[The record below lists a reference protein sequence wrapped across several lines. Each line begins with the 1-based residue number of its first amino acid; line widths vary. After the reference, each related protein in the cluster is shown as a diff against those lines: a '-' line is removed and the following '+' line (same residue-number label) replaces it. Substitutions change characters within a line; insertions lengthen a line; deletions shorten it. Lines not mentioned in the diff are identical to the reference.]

1 MKKNLLFHTVALMLC
16 FIFSTESKAKSST
29 DNPPSKKKIKKDSL
43 AVFKEKAINIKAL
56 SESSS
61 HSVEMSAANECVSY
75 NIVSSKK
82 TYTVDE
88 TVNLTIVLK
97 LYDLVPTA
105 IVDEEC
111 SKFSI
116 NVALPASFK
125 QTGGDYQNYMNVN
138 LSKGKPEATFSLVG
152 QFTKKDSLGCFVL
165 MKGPTNANSSTIF
178 IKKKEYCIEAV
189 NAIINTPTNNTPI
202 VNKTPTSVATATA
215 SPCVVSQMV
224 DRDVI
229 CEGETII
236 LTAPNCT
243 GSATWRKRQYDLNN
257 NYVSGSLADI
267 TSPTNELSQ
276 TLTTSGYY
284 DYDAP
289 TCASGQS
296 SCPSGGFLRV
306 TVKAGSPATVTPPSL
321 SPNSICSSNTM
332 LTASNCTGTV
342 HWYRVG
348 GLGVNSN
355 IQLNQGPVGVNTWTT
370 SGNDYVFSKCEIGCS
385 LSDESNR
392 VYNSSGNTPTIT
404 ASSTSYCT
412 NGTSVTLTAT
422 GCLPWETIT
431 WNNGYIGNIIGVAPQ
446 TTSSYSAKCN
456 QYDLNGLLIC
466 ENPNSSNGI
475 TITVNTAS
483 VSTPTI
489 SPAIKNVCAS
499 EVSLPTTISAS
510 GCSSY
515 LWSTGEVASSITV
528 YPTETTIYTVR
539 CGSVSGCLGSP
550 VSSTINVIYS
560 PVPTTPT
567 ISSSIPL
574 SGNNLINCTNQP
586 FTLTG
591 GNCNGTLDWYWRPHN
606 NGAAYTYISSGPSLT
621 VTNST
626 HVVYTVAC
634 RTECRSGSIY
644 GTYIVLY
651 PPEGIITASSN
662 SPLLLGQTL
671 SLSSSASNATYSS
684 TTTYSWTGPNAFNS
698 AQQNASVSSVV
709 AASAGVYT
717 ITITNGQCPSTATTS
732 VIIDGCVSGAS
743 ITTTN
748 PIANPSIAYTD
759 KNNIVENIYLKPT
772 SAIPTTNFE
781 VAQSISYIDGFGRI
795 AQVVNTG
802 SSPTGKDVIL
812 PIEYDAFGRMTKS
825 YLPYAASSSSNG
837 SYKSTAIAD
846 QASFYTALKADSK
859 AYAETILES
868 SPMQILK
875 QQGFVGTSWQPNTT
889 TPANAKAIKADFKH
903 NTETTIR
910 KFWYDYTAATW
921 KIGTYGANEL
931 MVSETK
937 DIDNNIIEEF
947 TDFAGNTVLKRV
959 SNPAKTSSILT
970 YQAYD
975 GFNRLAFTFPPLASA
990 NLTTAITPNGNIN
1003 PNTNTNLLNL
1013 LFAYTY
1019 DKRGRLIS
1027 TKAPDAGLQEVVYD
1041 PLDRPVLQRDALNAS
1056 ATTPYGI
1063 PIWKY
1068 TRYDE
1073 LGRIH
1078 SSGIIGSSNTRA
1090 TMQTNCDSYYASTM
1104 FYGNSGYPNTATT
1117 EYIRNYYDSYSNFI
1131 QPFTNGTVYS
1141 VPKSRNLVA
1150 SNNVNGKL
1158 VGISE
1163 SVLFPIGANT
1173 ANTKAKLT
1181 TAYYYDNLGRM
1192 VQTIADDQNSKL
1204 VVSTQTLDF
1213 ADRIETI
1220 EQEVGVA
1227 LATNYTTKVTI
1238 SQKYDQGSRLKLLC
1252 QQINTDPIENIG
1264 KYTYNEIGEL
1274 SSKIQGCDIQT
1285 IGYKFDIQGKLTD
1298 INEVNTTNLSTQK
1311 RFFGEKLT
1319 YNLNGSI
1326 NKIEWGTIPTPN
1338 APAAQLP
1345 PTRSFTYTYDYLY
1358 RMTAAAYVGKAGENF
1373 STTNTYDV
1381 NGNISTLTR
1390 RRGTI
1395 TEDNLTYTY
1404 TTRTNILVKV
1414 ADANTTANATGWFKD
1429 GTNTGNDYTYDAAG
1443 NIKTDLN
1450 KGITNIDYNYL
1461 NLPERISFNNATF
1474 VRYIYTASGEKIRK
1488 ENHDGVKTDYI
1499 GGMVYKNNILEFIA
1513 TAEGRAIPDA
1523 ATFRYEYQISD
1534 HLGNLRS
1541 TYYKNKT
1548 APVGTEQLTL
1558 LQENHYDPW
1567 GLNLTDIEKAYT
1579 NADRYQYNAQTE
1591 KATLPNG
1598 SYDYDTDF
1606 RQYDPQTGRFKTID
1620 PLADF
1625 YGSIS
1630 PFSFGYNN
1638 PVSFNDPLGLFP
1650 LGVSPGRGGGPLP
1663 GSGQGFGVLKNSLTS
1678 AGVSAGINI
1687 GVNLASNAINNGNK
1701 SNFNSTVKNA
1711 GSSKSSGSMNGGG
1724 SSKISSKGGRIPD
1737 IPKLNY
1743 SDDGD
1748 YEMISDAGPNDA
1760 EIMINSMVNLANG
1773 TKDIINAVA
1782 HPVDT
1787 YNSAKKFLGESYNAA
1802 KSGINDLRNSS
1813 ATDILTS
1820 NVSNDPRKA
1829 EGGLTVAMSV
1839 SMMIRTSAPFDPVKA
1854 FKNAISSHKPGQ
1866 AVTNAGVAVTKH
1878 SNYFGFETTEALRQV
1893 YRSDKALNK
1902 LGADFLKNVLRNG
1915 VKTTGAGG
1923 RYPQGWVTYTLPN
1936 GNAASWHLDGRFI
1949 GFRGVQ

>member
-1 MKKNLLFHTVALMLC
+1 MKGNLLFHSVILIFLC

-43 AVFKEKAINIKAL
+43 AVFKEKTFNTKVLPETPSKAL
-56 SESSS
+56 
-61 HSVEMSAANECVSY
+61 MTGAANECVSY
-75 NIVSSKK
+75 NIVSPKK

-88 TVNLTIVLK
+88 TVNLTIALK

-105 IVDEEC
+105 VVEEEC
-111 SKFSI
+111 TKFSI

-125 QTGGDYQNYMNVN
+125 QTGGDYQSYMNVT
-138 LSKGKPEATFSLVG
+138 LSKGKPEVAFTLIG
-152 QFTKKDSLGCFVL
+152 QFTKKDSIACFTL
-165 MKGPTNANSSTIF
+165 MKGPINANSSTIF
-178 IKKKEYCIEAV
+178 IKKKELCVSALNPPVV
-189 NAIINTPTNNTPI
+189 NPPPPPTIINKTSTPI
-202 VNKTPTSVATATA
+202 STASA
-215 SPCVVSQMV
+215 SPCTVSQMV

-229 CEGETII
+229 CVGETIT
-236 LTAPNCT
+236 LTAPHCT
-243 GSATWRKRQYDLNN
+243 GSATWRKRQFDLNN

-267 TSPTNELSQ
+267 TSPNNELIQ
-276 TLTTSGYY
+276 TLATAGFYEY
-284 DYDAP
+284 EAP
-289 TCASGQS
+289 ICASGQS
-296 SCPSGGFLRV
+296 SCPSGGYLKI
-306 TVKAGSPATVTPPSL
+306 TVKSGSPQTITPPSIT
-321 SPNSICSSNTM
+321 PNTICSTGRI
-332 LTASNCTGTV
+332 LTTNNCTGTV
-342 HWYRVG
+342 HWYFIYSVG
-348 GLGVNSN
+348 ENSN
-355 IQLNQGPVGVNTWTT
+355 IQLNQGPVGINTWNPPGS
-370 SGNDYVFSKCEIGCS
+370 SGDSYLISKCEIGCS
-385 LSDESNR
+385 LSDESNK
-392 VYNSSGNTPTIT
+392 VYDNTISPTI
-404 ASSTSYCT
+404 ASSSTTYCY
-412 NGTSVTLTAT
+412 GSGGSPVILTAT
-422 GCLPWETIT
+422 GCKSWQTVN
-431 WNNGYIGNIIGVAPQ
+431 WSNGMQGSSISVTPQ
-446 TTSSYSAKCN
+446 VTTSYYAKCDY
-456 QYDLNGLLIC
+456 YDEVGILLC
-466 ENPNSSNGI
+466 DNPNTSAGVI
-475 TITVNTAS
+475 TITASNGSAQTA
-483 VSTPTI
+483 TI
-489 SPAIKNVCAS
+489 TPAIKNVCAS
-499 EVSLPTTISAS
+499 EVSLPTIISAS

-515 LWSTGEVASSITV
+515 LWSTGEVTSSITV
-528 YPTETTIYTVR
+528 FPTQTTTYTVR
-539 CGSVSGCLGSP
+539 CGSIAGCLGAM
-550 VSSTINVIYS
+550 VNSTINVTNS
-560 PVPTTPT
+560 PVPTTPNIT
-567 ISSSIPL
+567 SSIPKV
-574 SGNNLINCTNQP
+574 GNDIVNCSNQP

-606 NGAAYTYISSGPSLT
+606 NGAAYTYISSGPSIT
-621 VTNST
+621 ITNST
-626 HVVYTVAC
+626 HVVYSVAC
-634 RTECRSGSIY
+634 RTECRSGSIF
-644 GTYIVLY
+644 GDYIVLY
-651 PPEGIITASSN
+651 PPEGIITATSN

-671 SLSSSASNATYSS
+671 NLSSSASNATYSS
-684 TTTYSWTGPNAFNS
+684 TTTYTWTGPNAFNS
-698 AQQNASVSSVV
+698 AQQNASVSAVA

-732 VIIDGCVSGAS
+732 VIINDCVSGAS

-748 PIANPSIAYTD
+748 PIANPSITYTD
-759 KNNIVENIYLKPT
+759 KNNVVENVYLKPT
-772 SAIPTTNFE
+772 SAIPSGSFE
-781 VAQSISYIDGFGRI
+781 VAQTISYIDGFGRI

-802 SSPTGKDVIL
+802 SSPTGRDVIL

-825 YLPYAASSSSNG
+825 YLPYAATSNTG
-837 SYKSTAIAD
+837 SYKATAIAD
-846 QASFYTALKADSK
+846 QASFYTSLKADSK

-1117 EYIRNYYDSYSNFI
+1117 EYIRNYYDSYSNFV

-1173 ANTKAKLT
+1173 TNTKTKLT

-1204 VVSTQTLDF
+1204 VVSTQTLDY
-1213 ADRIETI
+1213 ADRIETV

-1227 LATNYTTKVTI
+1227 LAINYSTKVTI

-1373 STTNTYDV
+1373 STTNAYDV
-1381 NGNISTLTR
+1381 NGNISSLTR
-1390 RRGTI
+1390 KRGTI

-1404 TTRTNILVKV
+1404 TTRTNKLVKV

-1450 KGITNIDYNYL
+1450 KGIINIDYNYL
-1461 NLPERISFNNATF
+1461 NLPERINFNNATF

-1620 PLADF
+1620 PLTDF

-1650 LGVSPGRGGGPLP
+1650 FGDLPGFKSTATGINRAGFGGGGPLP
-1663 GSGQGFGVLKNSLTS
+1663 GSGQGFGVLK
-1678 AGVSAGINI
+1678 SAGISAVANI
-1687 GVNLASNAINNGNK
+1687 ALNLGSNAINNGNK

-1711 GSSKSSGSMNGGG
+1711 GSSKSSGNMNGGG
-1724 SSKISSKGGRIPD
+1724 SSKISSGSGSKTGIGEAWDLFVGSGRNVYRAIENQAKKSTLGSITKNMYDIGTSWNQLSNGLNFASSMTHNTDFNGNSTSNVDRAMFLVGAGLPIPGGKAIGYSSSK
-1737 IPKLNY
+1737 ILNFTLRQLQAKFKHAK
-1743 SDDGD
+1743 DFGV
-1748 YEMISDAGPNDA
+1748 
-1760 EIMINSMVNLANG
+1760 MVNWSAANAPKFSG
-1773 TKDIINAVA
+1773 AINQHINAVGTEVIEGTYRNA
-1782 HPVDT
+1782 NSPVT
-1787 YNSAKKFLGESYNAA
+1787 FYLNPTTGLNVIATRSGEFISGAKL
-1802 KSGINDLRNSS
+1802 S
-1813 ATDILTS
+1813 ATQVNDILT
-1820 NVSNDPRKA
+1820 K
-1829 EGGLTVAMSV
+1829 
-1839 SMMIRTSAPFDPVKA
+1839 
-1854 FKNAISSHKPGQ
+1854 
-1866 AVTNAGVAVTKH
+1866 
-1878 SNYFGFETTEALRQV
+1878 GFL
-1893 YRSDKALNK
+1893 
-1902 LGADFLKNVLRNG
+1902 
-1915 VKTTGAGG
+1915 
-1923 RYPQGWVTYTLPN
+1923 W
-1936 GNAASWHLDGRFI
+1936 
-1949 GFRGVQ
+1949 